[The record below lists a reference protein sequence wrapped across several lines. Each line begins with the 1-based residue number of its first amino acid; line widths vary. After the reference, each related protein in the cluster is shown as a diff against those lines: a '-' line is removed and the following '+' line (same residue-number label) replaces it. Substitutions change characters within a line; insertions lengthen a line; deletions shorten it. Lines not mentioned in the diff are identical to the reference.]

1 MRKLGIAIGV
11 MLAITFAVAVL
22 ILVPNVTGPALP
34 AGATRLQIA
43 TERPSLQL
51 ACHTAL
57 LSPVR
62 IATDGDALVLVTVE
76 SGEII
81 PVVWPSGFAAWR
93 SDGRAELAGPYGNIV
108 GRDGDV
114 LEYLGGGL
122 GADDVFHICGMGL
135 VGADR

>member
-11 MLAITFAVAVL
+11 MLAITFAGAVL
-22 ILVPNVTGPALP
+22 VLVPNITGPALP
-34 AGATRLQIA
+34 AGATRLQIE
-43 TERPSLQL
+43 TESPSLQL

-62 IATDGDALVLVTVE
+62 VATDGEALVLLNLE
-76 SGEII
+76 SGETI

-93 SDGRAELAGPYGNIV
+93 MDGRAVLAGPYGNII
-108 GRDGDV
+108 GREGDV
-114 LEYLGGGL
+114 LEWLGGGT

-135 VGADR
+135 VGVGD